1 MFFKAHSFQLPQH
14 IRASSLCLF
23 LLSLLTKVAKN
34 NLLNPD
40 STEEGEGA
48 NEQKNIFPCVQAVMC
63 PVQTVTET
71 VAIRKPPLGWGCGGG
86 GKLSGGGLGV

>member
-1 MFFKAHSFQLPQH
+1 MMFFKAHSFQLPQH

-86 GKLSGGGLGV
+86 HEQ